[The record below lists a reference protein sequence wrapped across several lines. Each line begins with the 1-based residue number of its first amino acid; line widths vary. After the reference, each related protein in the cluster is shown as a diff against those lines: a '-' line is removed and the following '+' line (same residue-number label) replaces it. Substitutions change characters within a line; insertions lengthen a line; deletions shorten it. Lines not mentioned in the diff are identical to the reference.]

1 MTTQQQSIDSGLRL
15 LLLTDP
21 PGSLEVPGLPD
32 TIVSIHMGASV
43 QIACR
48 RGGQRY
54 RGVAVHGDVDIIP
67 AHTPSLWQLAEKDT
81 ALVLS
86 LSPKLLHDV
95 TTQLGFDP
103 QRVEIINR
111 FQLRDQ
117 HLESLGWALKAE
129 MDCGYPS
136 GPLYLQ
142 SLATAVATR
151 LITSHSTAALLAE
164 KTMAEK
170 TTEKQNGHLA
180 GYKLRQV
187 LAHIEEHL
195 SHDLT
200 LNELAALAGLSSSHF
215 KTTFRTTLGL
225 PVHQYV
231 IRRRVER
238 AKTLL
243 AENKLSLSQVALETG
258 FAHQSHLAY
267 HMRRLLGVSPKA
279 VRNAAL

>member
-1 MTTQQQSIDSGLRL
+1 MTTQQQSTESGLRL
-15 LLLTDP
+15 RLLTDP
-21 PGSLEVPGLPD
+21 PGRLEVPGLPN
-32 TIVSIHMGASV
+32 TIVSIHVGASV

-48 RGGQRY
+48 RGGQSY

-67 AHTPSLWQLAEKDT
+67 AYTPSLWQLAEKDT
-81 ALVLS
+81 AFVLS

-95 TTQLGFDP
+95 TEQLGFDP
-103 QRVEIINR
+103 QQVEIINR

-151 LITSHSTAALLAE
+151 LVTCHSTAALLAE
-164 KTMAEK
+164 KM
-170 TTEKQNGHLA
+170 TEKQNGHLA

-200 LNELAALAGLSSSHF
+200 LNELATLAGLSSSHF
-215 KTTFRTTLGL
+215 KTTFRTTIGL

-238 AKTLL
+238 AKILL

-279 VRNAAL
+279 VRNSAL